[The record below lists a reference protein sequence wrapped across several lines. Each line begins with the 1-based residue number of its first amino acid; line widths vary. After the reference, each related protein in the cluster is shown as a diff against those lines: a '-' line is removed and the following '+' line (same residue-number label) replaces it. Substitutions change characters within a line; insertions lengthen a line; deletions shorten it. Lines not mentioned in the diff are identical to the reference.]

1 MWRHLGVV
9 ARTGSNV
16 NFSRMR
22 GFSALVQDKA
32 LVDGA
37 WVDSSN
43 SKATF
48 EVRNPANGAVIGKVP
63 NMTVEDAQ
71 KAINAAKQAYESK
84 EWRSLTAKDRS
95 NLLKKWHKLI
105 EEHSQEIAEIMTA
118 ESGKPIN
125 ESKGEVAYGNAF
137 VEWFAE
143 EARRVYGEIVPSALP
158 NREIIVMKQPI
169 GVAALITPWNFPMAM
184 ITRKAGAA
192 LAAGCTVVVKPSED
206 TPLTALAVA
215 KLAVDAGIPKGVI
228 NVVTTNKAAPI
239 GDLFCKSPDVRGIS
253 FTGSTEVGK
262 LLFRNSADGIKR
274 ICLELGGNAPFIVFD
289 SANIEKAV
297 DGAMASK
304 FRNCGQ
310 TCVSANRFFVQD
322 GVYDKFVEQLKKR
335 VQALK
340 IGDGQG
346 CDVQIGPLINEMQ
359 FKKVSGFVEDA
370 RSKKANIIL
379 GGKPLTDQGE
389 LFYAPT
395 IVTDVPPSAQLYS
408 EEVFGPVVS
417 IIRFRD
423 EEEAVKKAN
432 DTRRGLAGYFY
443 SENLQQVFR
452 VAKRL
457 EVGMVGVNEGII
469 SAAEAPF
476 GGVKES
482 GVGREGSKH
491 GIDDYVDIKYICM
504 GNLKYD

>member
-1 MWRHLGVV
+1 MFGRLNSVQI
-9 ARTGSNV
+9 
-16 NFSRMR
+16 SRIR
-22 GFSALVQDKA
+22 NFSALVQSKA
-32 LVDGA
+32 LVNGN
-37 WVDSSN
+37 WIDSSN
-43 SKATF
+43 NDTF
-48 EVRNPANGAVIGKVP
+48 DVTNPVNGKKIGSVP
-63 NMTVEDAQ
+63 NMTVQDAQ
-71 KAINAAKQAYESK
+71 NAINAAKQAYESK

-105 EEHSQEIAEIMTA
+105 EQHSQQIAEIMTA

-125 ESKGEVAYGNAF
+125 ESKGEVLYGNSF

-143 EARRVYGEIVPSALP
+143 EARRIYGEIVPSPVA

-169 GVAALITPWNFPMAM
+169 GVAALITPWNFPLAM

-192 LAAGCTVVVKPSED
+192 LAAGCTVVIKPAED

-215 KLAVDAGIPKGVI
+215 KLAEDAGIPKGVI

-253 FTGSTEVGK
+253 FTGSTQVGK
-262 LLFRNSADGIKR
+262 LLFRNAADGIKR
-274 ICLELGGNAPFIVFD
+274 VCLELGGNAPFIVFD
-289 SANIEKAV
+289 SANVEKAV
-297 DGAMASK
+297 DGAMSSK

-310 TCVSANRFFVQD
+310 TCVSANRFFVQA
-322 GVYDKFVEQLKKR
+322 GIYDKFVALLKQR
-335 VQALK
+335 VEALK
-340 IGDGQG
+340 IGDGQSS
-346 CDVQIGPLINEMQ
+346 DIQIGPLINKMQ
-359 FKKVSGFVEDA
+359 YDKVSGFVEDA
-370 RSKKANIIL
+370 RSKKAQIVVGGTGLPEL
-379 GGKPLTDQGE
+379 GA

-395 IVTDVPPSAQLYS
+395 VVTDVPPTAQLYT

-417 IIRFRD
+417 IIKFKD
-423 EEEAVKKAN
+423 EAEALQKAN
-432 DTRRGLAGYFY
+432 DTNRGLAGYFF

-457 EVGMVGVNEGII
+457 EVGMVGVNEGLI

-482 GVGREGSKH
+482 GVGREGSHH

>member
-1 MWRHLGVV
+1 MFR
-9 ARTGSNV
+9 AV
-16 NFSRMR
+16 NSFNRILMANGMR
-22 GFSALVQDKA
+22 NFSALVQTKA
-32 LVDGA
+32 LVNGN
-37 WVDSSN
+37 WVNSSN
-43 SKATF
+43 NDVF
-48 EVRNPANGAVIGKVP
+48 EVKNPANGEVIGQVP
-63 NMTVEDAQ
+63 NMTVADAQ
-71 KAINAAKQAYESK
+71 EAICAAKQAFESK
-84 EWRSLTAKDRS
+84 EWRSMTAKDRS

-105 EEHSQEIAEIMTA
+105 EQHTDEIAEIMTA

-125 ESKGEVAYGNAF
+125 ESKGEVMYGNAF

-143 EARRVYGEIVPSALP
+143 EARRIYGEIVPSGAP

-215 KLAVDAGIPKGVI
+215 KLAEDAGIPKGVI
-228 NVVTTNKAAPI
+228 NVITTNKAAPI

-262 LLFRNSADGIKR
+262 LLFRNAADGIKR
-274 ICLELGGNAPFIVFD
+274 VCLELGGNAPFIVFD
-289 SANIEKAV
+289 TANVEKAV

-310 TCVSANRFFVQD
+310 TCVSANRFFVQE
-322 GVYDKFVEQLKKR
+322 GVYDKFVSQLKQR
-335 VQALK
+335 VEALK
-340 IGDGQG
+340 VGQG
-346 CDVQIGPLINEMQ
+346 QSCDVQIGPLINKMQ
-359 FKKVSGFVEDA
+359 FDKVSAFVEDA
-370 RSKKANIIL
+370 RSKSANIIS
-379 GGKPLTDQGE
+379 GGKNIPELGS

-395 IVTDVPPSAQLYS
+395 IITDVPPTAKLYT
-408 EEVFGPVVS
+408 EEVFGPVAS
-417 IIRFRD
+417 IIKFKD
-423 EEEAVKKAN
+423 EAEAIQKAN

-443 SENLQQVFR
+443 SDNLQQVFR
-452 VAKRL
+452 VAKRM

-469 SAAEAPF
+469 SAVEAPF

-482 GVGREGSKH
+482 GVGREGSRH

>member
-1 MWRHLGVV
+1 MWRQLSGV
-9 ARTGSNV
+9 ARTGSNLK
-16 NFSRMR
+16 FCRMR
-22 GFSALVQDKA
+22 GLSALVQDKA

-63 NMTVEDAQ
+63 NMNVADAQ
-71 KAINAAKQAYESK
+71 QAINAAKQAYESK

-105 EEHSQEIAEIMTA
+105 EENSQEIAEIMTA

-143 EARRVYGEIVPSALP
+143 EARRVYGEIVPSPTP

-228 NVVTTNKAAPI
+228 NVVTTKEAAPI

-322 GVYDKFVEQLKKR
+322 SIYDKFVGQLKKR
-335 VQALK
+335 VEALK

-379 GGKPLTDQGE
+379 GGKPLAEHGA

>member
-1 MWRHLGVV
+1 MWRHL
-9 ARTGSNV
+9 RPITSRSS
-16 NFSRMR
+16 FSKMR
-22 GFSALVQDKA
+22 SFSALVQSKA
-32 LVDGA
+32 LVNGN
-37 WVDSSN
+37 WIDSSN
-43 SKATF
+43 SATF
-48 EVRNPANGAVIGKVP
+48 EVRNPSSGEVIGNVP
-63 NMTVEDAQ
+63 NMTVSDAQ
-71 KAINAAKQAYESK
+71 DAINAAKQAYESK

-105 EEHSQEIAEIMTA
+105 EQHSQEIAEIMTA
-118 ESGKPIN
+118 ESGKPIS

-143 EARRVYGEIVPSALP
+143 EARRIYGEIIPSPVA

-169 GVAALITPWNFPMAM
+169 GVAALITPWNFPLAM

-215 KLAVDAGIPKGVI
+215 KLAEEAGIPKGVI

-262 LLFRNSADGIKR
+262 LLFRNSSDGIKR

-289 SANIEKAV
+289 SANVEKAV
-297 DGAMASK
+297 EGAMASK

-322 GVYDKFVEQLKKR
+322 GVYEKFVTQLKQR
-335 VQALK
+335 VEALK
-340 IGDGQG
+340 IGDGKAN
-346 CDVQIGPLINEMQ
+346 DVQIGPLINQMQ
-359 FKKVSGFVEDA
+359 FKKVGGFVEDA
-370 RSKKANIIL
+370 RGKKANVIT
-379 GGKPLTDQGE
+379 GGKPLPSIGP

-395 IVTDVPPSAQLYS
+395 IITDVPATAQLYT

-417 IIRFRD
+417 IIRFKD
-423 EEEAVKKAN
+423 ETEAIQKAN

-457 EVGMVGVNEGII
+457 EVGMVGVNEGMI
-469 SAAEAPF
+469 STAEAPF

-482 GVGREGSKH
+482 GVGREGSHH

>member
-1 MWRHLGVV
+1 MWRTVRL
-9 ARTGSNV
+9 
-16 NFSRMR
+16 SRQITMSSIR
-22 GFSALVQDKA
+22 NFSALVQNKA
-32 LVDGA
+32 LINGS
-37 WVDSSN
+37 WVDSSTC
-43 SKATF
+43 ATF
-48 EVRNPANGAVIGKVP
+48 DVKNPASGEVITSVP
-63 NMTVEDAQ
+63 DMTVEDAQ
-71 KAINAAKQAYESK
+71 KAIKAAKDAFESK
-84 EWRSLTAKDRS
+84 EWRSLTGKDRS

-105 EEHSQEIAEIMTA
+105 EQHAEEIAEIMTA
-118 ESGKPIN
+118 ESGKPIV
-125 ESKGEVAYGNAF
+125 ESKGEIIYGNSF

-143 EARRVYGEIVPSALP
+143 EARRIYGEVIPSAVN

-169 GVAALITPWNFPMAM
+169 GVAALITPWNFPLAM
-184 ITRKAGAA
+184 ITRKAASA

-215 KLAVDAGIPKGVI
+215 KLAEDAGIPKGVI
-228 NVVTTNKAAPI
+228 NVVTTAKAAPI
-239 GDLFCKSPDVRGIS
+239 GDLLCKSPDVRGIS

-274 ICLELGGNAPFIVFD
+274 VGLELGGNAPFIVFD

-310 TCVSANRFFVQD
+310 TCVSANRFFVQE
-322 GVYDKFVEQLKKR
+322 GVYDKFVSQLTQR
-335 VQALK
+335 VESLK
-340 IGDGQG
+340 IGNGKS

-359 FKKVSGFVEDA
+359 FNKVSGFVEDA
-370 RSKKANIIL
+370 RSKNANIIT
-379 GGKPLTDQGE
+379 GGKGLSSLGS

-395 IVTDVPPSAQLYS
+395 IVTDVPPSAKIYT
-408 EEVFGPVVS
+408 EEVFGPVAS
-417 IIRFRD
+417 IIKFKD
-423 EEEAVKKAN
+423 EAEAVQKAN

-482 GVGREGSKH
+482 GIGREGSHH
-491 GIDDYVDIKYICM
+491 GIDEYVDIKYICM